1 MQLRV
6 RLMAAVTVAVLGGGS
21 LALAG
26 GVAGAAAASCPR
38 SRLAPPVNPMIRAQ
52 APPGAGAQAVRG
64 ATKVFAFNWSGYAQ
78 STTHKGTFKAVR
90 DFWRVPTV
98 NTNASGNQYSSD
110 WVGIGGFSDSTLV
123 QAGTEADNIGGTAK
137 YDAWT
142 EIIPAPEVVISGL
155 VIRPG
160 DKMEG
165 LVKETTAG
173 TWKIRVIDLTTGKSG
188 GRTVKYR
195 SSGKSAEAIH
205 ERPELGGR
213 LATLAKTSNVTF
225 DPGSF
230 STAPPGTPVWKPLLR
245 AASGAMVNEIFMVNN
260 AGTAII
266 ASPSAADTDSDG
278 FTVADGST
286 SPSPPNS

>member
-1 MQLRV
+1 MQLTV
-6 RLMAAVTVAVLGGGS
+6 RSLAAVAVVVLGGGC
-21 LALAG
+21 LAVAG
-26 GVAGAAAASCPR
+26 GAPGTAAAGGPR
-38 SRLAPPVNPMIRAQ
+38 ARPAPAVGPMIGGK

-64 ATKVFAFNWSGYAQ
+64 ATKTFALNWSGYAQ

-110 WVGIGGFSDSTLV
+110 WVGIGGFSDNTLV
-123 QAGTEADNIGGTAK
+123 QAGTEADNIGGSAK

-155 VIRPG
+155 VIKPG
-160 DKMEG
+160 DRMEG
-165 LVKETTAG
+165 RVKETTAG
-173 TWKIRVIDLTTGKSG
+173 TWKITVIDLTTGKSG
-188 GRTVKYR
+188 GRTVKYN
-195 SSGKSAEAIH
+195 SSGKSAEAVH
-205 ERPELGGR
+205 ERPEVGGR

-230 STAPPGTPVWKPLLR
+230 STAAPGTLSWKPLLK
-245 AASGAMVNEIFMVNN
+245 AASGATVNEIFMLNN
-260 AGTAII
+260 AGTAVI

-286 SPSPPNS
+286 SPSPPTS